1 LKSSTTTTEKRRCD
15 LQNARGSRALEANDM
30 KFSRAGE
37 AAFIRLLHETSTS
50 RQMTQETTFDCGHH
64 PSQEREDSIMINF
77 GLIGA
82 VAIAFLATTPA
93 MAVQVRHHHRYAY
106 ARRVAPVQDPQQS
119 WLGPADRAY
128 EYYGIDKYYPEE
140 NYDADFDRKNTFN

>member
-1 LKSSTTTTEKRRCD
+1 MKKEKSIVT
-15 LQNARGSRALEANDM
+15 
-30 KFSRAGE
+30 
-37 AAFIRLLHETSTS
+37 
-50 RQMTQETTFDCGHH
+50 
-64 PSQEREDSIMINF
+64 NF

-82 VAIAFLATTPA
+82 AAIALMATTPA
-93 MAVQVRHHHRYAY
+93 MAAQVRHHHRYAY

-119 WLGPADRAY
+119 WLRPADGAY